1 MKKFISTALVVVLCL
16 ALTGCGNKDEKAI
29 QEVVNGYFA
38 AFQAGDLS
46 GAKDFCDGDLSDHT
60 TMVLSAEV
68 MEGFVT
74 DQFGDVFRSE
84 AEQFGKDTIAKF
96 VKEYK
101 LDSLSIEKGKAVA
114 TLSVKMLDLGQ
125 LPMDNTAL
133 VQELGN
139 QYTEDHMYEL
149 IAVMQTQGEAAMK
162 KKLYDGVAPLLFQKM
177 GESVDKI
184 KAVDYTFEVKL
195 EKQNDRWVITQ
206 LSR

>member
-1 MKKFISTALVVVLCL
+1 MKKLIGTALVFVLCL

-46 GAKDFCDGDLSDHT
+46 GAKAFCDDDLSDHT
-60 TMVLSAEV
+60 TMILSGEV

-101 LDSLSIEKGKAVA
+101 LDSLSTKRGRRSPPSPSRCSTWASSPWTTPGWCGSWA
-114 TLSVKMLDLGQ
+114 TSTPK
-125 LPMDNTAL
+125 T
-133 VQELGN
+133 
-139 QYTEDHMYEL
+139 TC
-149 IAVMQTQGEAAMK
+149 T
-162 KKLYDGVAPLLFQKM
+162 
-177 GESVDKI
+177 S
-184 KAVDYTFEVKL
+184 
-195 EKQNDRWVITQ
+195 
-206 LSR
+206 